1 MAFTQKGPLTMLHIY
16 PIVLEVI
23 HQLRPVLSVIERKDR
38 DLGRQL
44 RRASASAALNLAEG
58 MYSRGK
64 NRAARYHT
72 ALGSARET
80 LACLEVAQSFG
91 YVGPLDATLQA
102 RLRQV
107 IGTLVRLVEHSP

>member
-16 PIVLEVI
+16 PIVLEVYSPVAASSVGYRA
-23 HQLRPVLSVIERKDR
+23 QRQRPRPAVAARERKR
-38 DLGRQL
+38 SIES
-44 RRASASAALNLAEG
+44 RRRY
-58 MYSRGK
+58 YSRGK

-107 IGTLVRLVEHSP
+107 IGTLVRLVENSP